1 MEAGEDVF
9 SKLNDYNE
17 EQEKSSFSLS
27 MIRNESTIASHP
39 IMDDK
44 SVDDQDH
51 YAAIILVFLRRK
63 ESSDIYSKASQRRLP
78 RDKNQRSCSY
88 LSLSA

>member
-9 SKLNDYNE
+9 GELNAHNE

-44 SVDDQDH
+44 WLDDQDH
-51 YAAIILVFLRRK
+51 YAAIILVFLRRN
-63 ESSDIYSKASQRRLP
+63 ESIDIYSKASQRTLP
-78 RDKNQRSCSY
+78 RYKNQRSCSY